1 MVARRSVRKRTA
13 EVIIAINAMTGET
26 IGRIG
31 NLSVDGMMLIS
42 QKIGRSVRSRSRHAS
57 LEVVPFPASRQEIAV
72 QRNAA

>member
-1 MVARRSVRKRTA
+1 MLFAAQFTDDQIA
-13 EVIIAINAMTGET
+13 VIGCAVVFG
-26 IGRIG
+26 GC
-31 NLSVDGMMLIS
+31 LLMMLIS